1 MARSRDPESR
11 PISVAELL
19 ARSGENPPSQSRT
32 RRRVRE
38 GSLSVAELTGEIPR
52 ISKEDLEAADRAD
65 AQAAEAQ
72 ARSTT
77 ESGRRHRR
85 AAEAGDATETTG
97 SADSAADETS
107 TPAQDAVV
115 GSDQVGGV
123 DTDGADTDGA
133 VTDGERVSDDEAD
146 RREEPFPTSDDPVP
160 AREDTE
166 RTDEP
171 FPHSEPPAPQ
181 PPVQE
186 TPGRQMPAS
195 QARPMP
201 PTRDISQS
209 EIARRLDPRDDESA
223 DQTPADDAAT
233 GIIPRVRGDE
243 FDPVILADDD
253 RDTDEYD
260 FDRYRNF
267 ADAQTPDPQAS
278 PAATSADAGAKRSLI
293 SRLFGRGAR
302 TQAAA
307 DAAEA
312 ADDTSTQTTG
322 RAAVTNPLDRAGV
335 VDTDH
340 ETPETGHENPD
351 TGHAET
357 GRGAVSDTEVTDPD
371 ITRAATDPSGRAVD
385 DEPASRRSG
394 PVDLSEFEHEFDGDD
409 RAEGHE
415 KSAGTGRRTGADDLP
430 GASTNSVDTDE
441 AGSDIAETPPSAPA
455 ASSSAVSS
463 STAAS
468 STAGSSPASARTAAT
483 SDTTSGDAGADTSSP
498 GRQWLVFVT
507 EIVLGVAVGVGLFW
521 GFTELWKWNVY
532 FALVLAIVVIFGLV
546 TMVHIVRKT
555 PDLLTTFLALA
566 VGLIVT
572 IGPLAFLAS
581 TN

>member
-32 RRRVRE
+32 RRRARE

-72 ARSTT
+72 AAEAQAGSTT

-85 AAEAGDATETTG
+85 AAEAGEAGDATETIE
-97 SADSAADETS
+97 SADSAAGETS

-133 VTDGERVSDDEAD
+133 VTDGERISDDAAD

-209 EIARRLDPRDDESA
+209 EIARRLDPRDDDSA

-243 FDPVILADDD
+243 FDPAILADDD

-278 PAATSADAGAKRSLI
+278 PAVTSADVGVKRSLI

-307 DAAEA
+307 GAAEA

-340 ETPETGHENPD
+340 ETPDTGHENPE

-357 GRGAVSDTEVTDPD
+357 GRRAVSDTEVTDPD
-371 ITRAATDPSGRAVD
+371 ITGAAA
-385 DEPASRRSG
+385 DEPTSRRSG
-394 PVDLSEFEHEFDGDD
+394 PLDLSEFEHEFDAAD
-409 RAEGHE
+409 RAESHE
-415 KSAGTGRRTGADDLP
+415 KSTVSGRRTGADDLP

-441 AGSDIAETPPSAPA
+441 AGSDTAETPPSAPA
-455 ASSSAVSS
+455 ALSSAVSS
-463 STAAS
+463 RTAAS
-468 STAGSSPASARTAAT
+468 STAGSFPASAPTAAT